1 MSSTTSH
8 DVSQE
13 IAQLQRLQ
21 SQTRTWRLIT
31 VLAVI
36 AILVTGLGSV
46 LHQANL
52 LSQSGP
58 EQKEFV
64 DELGSGLQSDI
75 LPQVQQLAGQT
86 LSGMVPLL
94 KNELQKVADRAPE
107 IANAAKHELALLS
120 KNLQEKGQKTLDAT
134 FGESLKKRETKI
146 KEMYPDVDEHKIAT
160 LVDNITKVG
169 TERME
174 ETVHTLFAGH
184 ILALDKI
191 VKSMEAIHKSEGP
204 NVSEETPTWE
214 MALLVFDILRDDVRE
229 LETAAKPGVAPLK
242 TSK

>member
-1 MSSTTSH
+1 MPSTTSE
-8 DVSQE
+8 DVSQK

-21 SQTRTWRLIT
+21 SQARSWRLIT

-36 AILVTGLGSV
+36 AILVVGLGSV

-86 LSGMVPLL
+86 LNGMVPLL
-94 KNELQKVADRAPE
+94 KSELQKVADRGPE
-107 IANAAKHELALLS
+107 IANSAKHELALLS

-134 FGESLKKRETKI
+134 FGESLKKREAKI

-160 LVDNITKVG
+160 LVENITKVG
-169 TERME
+169 VDRMS
-174 ETVHTLFAGH
+174 ETVHTMFAGH

-191 VKSMEAIHKSEGP
+191 VSSMEAIHKSEGP
-204 NVSEETPTWE
+204 KVSDETPTWE
-214 MALLVFDILRDDVRE
+214 MALLVFDILRDDARD
-229 LETAAKPGVAPLK
+229 LETAAKPGATPVKA
-242 TSK
+242 SK